1 MSWTAPG
8 FMLLAAAAVALLPA
22 AALVARWRRTQMLRL
37 ATPRVWRRWLGGV
50 PATGMARVVL
60 LLLAAA
66 VAATAAAR
74 PRWGRAGADAVG
86 VLDVAVAIDVSQS
99 MRTADVA
106 PSRLVRAV
114 TVVRRVVE
122 LLPEARVALT
132 VGAGESLTLV
142 PLSADRE
149 ALRTALSAPLPPA
162 GMTPGS
168 NLAVLLTAGAGQ
180 LAGGRG
186 GRALL
191 VATDGE
197 EHEGRAAEVAA
208 GLRREGVS
216 VVVLQCG
223 SGQGGPVPVGSGE
236 GAATYLRDRRGALV
250 HSRARRE
257 VLAALAGDEAAVIDA
272 GAPGAAGR
280 LAARLAETT
289 HDAEEASRPERA
301 APLALLAA
309 LVATA
314 AFLTW
319 PWRRGVGL
327 VLAALVLAAPV
338 GAGEEPSEP
347 TSWPRWVPG
356 GWYPAAVQAG
366 RHLERGDAEA
376 ARRAFRIALVRAPG
390 VEALAVGAASAAAL
404 GGDAAGMADLVARCG
419 SARGEFV
426 ACYNAGVA
434 SLLLGEETGAIAAL
448 RRAVVLRPADPDAW
462 RNLEVALLRQR
473 QRAAPPGGPAR
484 PAVTDMEAA
493 LFDSAAAAALRPAV
507 LELAGRGVEVEA
519 PW

>member
-1 MSWTAPG
+1 MAR
-8 FMLLAAAAVALLPA
+8 VALL
-22 AALVARWRRTQMLRL
+22 LV
-37 ATPRVWRRWLGGV
+37 
-50 PATGMARVVL
+50 
-60 LLLAAA
+60 AAA
-66 VAATAAAR
+66 VAATGAAR

-86 VLDVAVAIDVSQS
+86 VLDVAVAVDVSQS

-106 PSRLVRAV
+106 PSRLERAI
-114 TVVRRVVE
+114 TVVRRAVD

-142 PLSADRE
+142 PLGADRE
-149 ALRTALSAPLPPA
+149 ALRAALSAPMPPA

-197 EHEGRAAEVAA
+197 EHEGAAAGVAA
-208 GLRREGVS
+208 GLRREGIS

-223 SGQGGPVPVGSGE
+223 SGQGGPVPVANAE
-236 GAATYLRDRRGALV
+236 GATTYLRDRRGALV

-257 VLAALAGDEAAVIDA
+257 VLAALAGDGAAVVDA

-280 LAARLAETT
+280 LAARLAAAAR
-289 HDAEEASRPERA
+289 DAEEASRPERA
-301 APLALLAA
+301 APFALVAA
-309 LVATA
+309 LVASA

-319 PWRRGVGL
+319 PWRRGAGL
-327 VLAALVLAAPV
+327 ALAALVLAAPV
-338 GAGEEPSEP
+338 GAEEPSEP
-347 TSWPRWVPG
+347 GSWPHWLPG
-356 GWYPAAVQAG
+356 SWYPPAVRAG
-366 RHLERGDAEA
+366 RQLERGDVEA
-376 ARRAFRIALVRAPG
+376 ARRSFRVALVSAPK
-390 VEALAVGAASAAAL
+390 VEAVALGAASAAAV
-404 GGDAAGMADLVARCG
+404 GGDAAGLADLEGRCG
-419 SARGEFV
+419 RAPGEFV

-434 SLLLGEETGAIAAL
+434 RLLLGDDTGAIAAL
-448 RRAVVLRPADPDAW
+448 RQAVVLRPADPGAW

-493 LFDSAAAAALRPAV
+493 LFDSAAAAAMQPAA
-507 LELAGRGVEVEA
+507 LELTGRVAVVEA